1 MKKYRSRKTGNVYLL
16 LGYALDIT
24 QGRERTINAVFRGE
38 HSLTLY
44 SMDKKEFHER
54 FEALEGEA

>member
-24 QGRERTINAVFRGE
+24 QGRERTINAVLKFRNSSGE
-38 HSLTLY
+38 VV
-44 SMDKKEFHER
+44 EV
-54 FEALEGEA
+54 